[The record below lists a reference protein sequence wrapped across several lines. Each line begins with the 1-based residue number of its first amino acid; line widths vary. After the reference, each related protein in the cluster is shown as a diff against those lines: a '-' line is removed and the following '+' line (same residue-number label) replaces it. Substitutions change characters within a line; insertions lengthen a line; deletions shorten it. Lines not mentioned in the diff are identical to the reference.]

1 MFNISSKKENLALA
15 THARKRKGRIN
26 IGNKNV
32 GGESAP
38 VEEQKKKDL
47 SRIMRYN
54 FHTFGH
60 YAYLCT
66 QNKRKRK

>member
-15 THARKRKGRIN
+15 THARKGKGRIN
-26 IGNKNV
+26 IGNKTT
-32 GGESAP
+32 GGESTP

-47 SRIMRYN
+47 SRIMQYN

-60 YAYLCT
+60 YDYLGT